1 MSEDH
6 AVRSTQYAV
15 PSLAIIVAA
24 RNEERR
30 IVAILRHLKSLAP
43 DAEFFVADGGSTD
56 GTARLAA
63 PLAQVVPG
71 ADTLG
76 GSQNRAAACAAAE
89 VLLFVHADTHLADV
103 EIVRETMRDPAA
115 VGGAY
120 RLRFDD
126 DAWVYGK
133 MAQRADT
140 RSLRGE
146 YTGDQA
152 IFVRRAVFE
161 RMSGFPEWPLMEDVA
176 FSERLRHEG
185 RVVLLDA
192 DAVTSTRRH
201 KAVGPYRLIARVFV
215 IRMLYRLGASKETLA
230 RLWRRGGTVVPDRAT
245 LAPTVAPNPNVA
257 PGEGGG

>member
-1 MSEDH
+1 MN
-6 AVRSTQYAV
+6 ATNAAP
-15 PSLAIIVAA
+15 PSLTIVVAA

-30 IVAILRHLKSLAP
+30 IVAILRHLRSLAP

-63 PLAQVVPG
+63 PLAQVVAG
-71 ADTLG
+71 TDTLG
-76 GSQNRAAACAAAE
+76 GSQNRAAARATAD
-89 VLLFVHADTHLADV
+89 VLLFVHADTHLADIA
-103 EIVRETMRDPAA
+103 IVYETMRDAA
-115 VGGAY
+115 VVGGAH

-126 DAWVYGK
+126 DGWIYGQ
-133 MAQRADT
+133 MARRADT

-152 IFVRRAVFE
+152 IFVRRAAFE
-161 RMSGFPEWPLMEDVA
+161 RLGGFPEWPLMEDVA

-201 KAVGPYRLIARVFV
+201 KAVGPYRLIGRVLA

-230 RLWRRGGTVVPDRAT
+230 RLWRRGGTVVPDRAVPGPAVAGET
-245 LAPTVAPNPNVA
+245 APPAA
-257 PGEGGG
+257 LS

>member
-1 MSEDH
+1 MD
-6 AVRSTQYAV
+6 AAL
-15 PSLAIIVAA
+15 PSLAIIVVA

-30 IVAILRHLKSLAP
+30 IVAILRHLRSLAP
-43 DAEFFVADGGSTD
+43 EAAFFVADGGSTD

-63 PLAQVVPG
+63 SLAQVVAG

-76 GSQNRAAACAAAE
+76 GSQNRAAAHATAD
-89 VLLFVHADTHLADV
+89 VLLFVHADTHLADIT
-103 EIVRETMRDPAA
+103 IVRETMRDPAV

-126 DAWVYGK
+126 RAWVYGQ
-133 MAQRADT
+133 MARRADA

-152 IFVRRAVFE
+152 VFVRRAVFE
-161 RMSGFPEWPLMEDVA
+161 RMGGFPEWPLMEDVA

-201 KAVGPYRLIARVFV
+201 KAVGPYRLIARVFA
-215 IRMLYRLGASKETLA
+215 IRTLYRLGASKETLV
-230 RLWRRGGTVVPDRAT
+230 RFWRRGGTVVPDRA
-245 LAPTVAPNPNVA
+245 APASAVMPKPDEAMP
-257 PGEGGG
+257 

>member
-1 MSEDH
+1 MSETD
-6 AVRSTQYAV
+6 AAS

-30 IVAILRHLKSLAP
+30 IVAILRHLHALAP
-43 DAEFFVADGGSTD
+43 DAELFVADGGSTD
-56 GTARLAA
+56 DTARLAA
-63 PLAQVVPG
+63 PLARVVPG
-71 ADTLG
+71 AETLG
-76 GSQNRAAACAAAE
+76 GSQNRAAALATAD

-103 EIVRETMRDPAA
+103 EVVRRTLRDPAV

-126 DAWVYGK
+126 DGWVYRQ
-133 MAQRADT
+133 MARRGDG
-140 RSLRGE
+140 RSQRGE

-161 RMSGFPEWPLMEDVA
+161 RLGGFPEWPLMEDVA

-185 RVVLLDA
+185 RVVLLAA

-201 KAVGPYRLIARVFV
+201 KAIGPYRLIARVFV
-215 IRMLYRLGASKETLA
+215 IRTLYRLGVRRETLA
-230 RLWRRGGTVVPDRAT
+230 RLWRRGGTVVPDRP
-245 LAPTVAPNPNVA
+245 APASPVAPNPGVA
-257 PGEGGG
+257 PESGD